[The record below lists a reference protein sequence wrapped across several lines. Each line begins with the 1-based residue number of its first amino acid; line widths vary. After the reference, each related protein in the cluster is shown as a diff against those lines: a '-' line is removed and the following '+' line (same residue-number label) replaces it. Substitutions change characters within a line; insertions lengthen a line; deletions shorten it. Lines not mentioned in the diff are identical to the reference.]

1 MTSVKDPFTGDDAD
15 HVPLGLSADLVDE
28 IIVSAGGTEAIL
40 IGGQAIG
47 IWADLLLDPHLIDE
61 LGGPITSKDV
71 DFFGTESLARELAA
85 RLGGRIRVPDPDD
98 VATPE
103 AAIILF
109 ERNAKTIQVDI
120 LGRLSGL
127 SNREVEN
134 GWVGL
139 PYGTGEDE
147 LIIRVMSPMGVLRS
161 RISNIVTLKRSDPN
175 ALRQLL
181 AAPYVVEAYIRQRLD
196 GILSPMNT
204 ENTDIQGGLRA
215 GAQDTIKEL
224 IRHGRSHELDR
235 IYLDYGV
242 DLLAHALAL
251 SDHPAWEPRFAE
263 FQVRKAASD
272 GITRREKRIAE
283 RERKEPG
290 FSSARPRPA
299 ADSNDADGPS

>member
-1 MTSVKDPFTGDDAD
+1 MVSVTDPFKKDDAD
-15 HVPLGLSADLVDE
+15 HVPLGLSADVVDE

-71 DFFGTESLARELAA
+71 DFFGTEALAKELAR
-85 RLGGRIRVPDPDD
+85 RLGGRIRVPDADD

-120 LGRLSGL
+120 LGRLAGL

-147 LIIRVMSPMGVLRS
+147 LTIRVMSPMGVLRS

-175 ALRQLL
+175 ALRQLR
-181 AAPYVVEAYIRQRLD
+181 AAPHVVEAYIRQRLD
-196 GILSPMNT
+196 GILSSKNAG
-204 ENTDIQGGLRA
+204 NTDIQSSLRA

-235 IYLDYGV
+235 IYLDHGV

-251 SDHPAWEPRFAE
+251 ADHPAWEPRFAE
-263 FQVRKAASD
+263 FQIRKSATE
-272 GITRREKRIAE
+272 GEERRRTRIAE
-283 RERKEPG
+283 RERKNPG
-290 FSSARPRPA
+290 FASAH
-299 ADSNDADGPS
+299 PSAG

>member
-1 MTSVKDPFTGDDAD
+1 MVSVKDPFTTDDAD

-28 IIVSAGGTEAIL
+28 IIVSAGDTEAIL
-40 IGGQAIG
+40 IGGQALG
-47 IWADLLLDPHLIDE
+47 IWADLLLDPELIDD

-71 DFFGTESLARELAA
+71 DFFGTEALAMELAR
-85 RLGGRIRVPDPDD
+85 RLGGRIRVPDADD

-109 ERNAKTIQVDI
+109 ERKAKTIQVDI

-139 PYGTGEDE
+139 PYGTGEDV

-175 ALRQLL
+175 ALRQLRV
-181 AAPYVVEAYIRQRLD
+181 APYVVEAYIRQRLD
-196 GILSPMNT
+196 GILSPRNTGNT
-204 ENTDIQGGLRA
+204 EIKASLRA

-235 IYLDYGV
+235 IYLDHGV

-251 SDHPAWEPRFAE
+251 ADHPAWEPRFAE

-283 RERKEPG
+283 RERKDPG
-290 FSSARPRPA
+290 FSSVRPRPE
-299 ADSNDADGPS
+299 ADSNDEPGPS

>member
-1 MTSVKDPFTGDDAD
+1 MTSVKDPFTEDDAD

-28 IIVSAGGTEAIL
+28 IIVSAGDTEAIL
-40 IGGQAIG
+40 IGGQALG
-47 IWADLLLDPHLIDE
+47 IWADLLLDPHLIEE

-175 ALRQLL
+175 ALRQLR

-235 IYLDYGV
+235 IYLDHGV

-263 FQVRKAASD
+263 LQVRKAASD

-283 RERKEPG
+283 RERKDPG